1 MTQAAARPRDIKG
14 HIDVA
19 SEPLRALFQKG
30 PLGQLPVWQ
39 TEDYKSYELKVRE
52 REKAA
57 LRGLRGPNGRGP
69 VRSRA
74 EADAER
80 MEGTLARLLDPTGD
94 LAQGLARV
102 VREQIAAATTTTVTG
117 APTTANTTGPLSH
130 EITTGPLSHEMASA
144 APAGV
149 GGAEQTSPLRCSMPR
164 NAIAM
169 KLRGIEHIYNEY
181 YHGLVGGP
189 AGGRALVDLEREF
202 GSAWRESNASEFS
215 RRQEIARLVDEV
227 AEQVRASSAHVDQ
240 RSAIR
245 AAQIA
250 CQRALENKGIEY
262 KRAQTTLAHLR
273 DVGVTALA
281 DSASEVDGIRAKA
294 WELVT

>member
-1 MTQAAARPRDIKG
+1 M
-14 HIDVA
+14 
-19 SEPLRALFQKG
+19 
-30 PLGQLPVWQ
+30 WQ
-39 TEDYKSYELKVRE
+39 TEEYKSYELKVRE
-52 REKAA
+52 REQASLK
-57 LRGLRGPNGRGP
+57 GLRGPNGRGP

-130 EITTGPLSHEMASA
+130 EMASA
-144 APAGV
+144 APAGD
-149 GGAEQTSPLRCSMPR
+149 GGAEQALVCTTSPLRCSMPR

-250 CQRALENKGIEY
+250 CQRALENKNLQH

-281 DSASEVDGIRAKA
+281 DSACEVDGIRAKA